1 MAQEVPGVAPCID
14 LRGRV
19 AIVTGGSQGIGRGIA
34 LTLARAGAD
43 LVIASRTQAR
53 IEEACQEVLT
63 TGRRALGVQTDV
75 TKEDDVARLV
85 DRTVDSFGR
94 LDILVNNAGGSYGRT
109 FRRGPLIGLTGSDFD
124 ECLALNLKSVFLCST
139 AAAPVMMRQGR
150 GAIVNIS
157 SIANR
162 ESEAT
167 WGGFSLYAAAK
178 AGVVTLTWSMAAE
191 WAPRVRVNCVTPGFV
206 SSRRVSASRSTER
219 VKARLSTVSLG
230 RPGEPE
236 EIGNAVAFL
245 ASDAASYVT
254 GTVMD
259 VHGGLKSNL
268 PPVDMPLQV

>member
-1 MAQEVPGVAPCID
+1 MAEEVSGVGPSID

-19 AIVTGGSQGIGRGIA
+19 AVVTGGSQGIGRGIA

-43 LVIASRTQAR
+43 LVIASRTNAR
-53 IEEACQEVLT
+53 IEEVCQEVVAL
-63 TGRRALGVQTDV
+63 GRRALGVPTDV
-75 TKEDDVARLV
+75 TKEEDVARLV
-85 DRTVDSFGR
+85 DRTVGSFGH

-109 FRRGPLIGLTGSDFD
+109 FRRGPLLGLNGNDFD
-124 ECLALNLKSVFLCST
+124 QCLAVNLKSVFLCST
-139 AAAPVMMRQGR
+139 AVAPVMMRLGR

-178 AGVVTLTWSMAAE
+178 AGVVTITWSMAAE
-191 WAPRVRVNCVTPGFV
+191 WAPQIRVNCVTPGFV
-206 SSRRVSASRSTER
+206 SSGRISASRSAER

-268 PPVDMPLQV
+268 PPVDMPPQV